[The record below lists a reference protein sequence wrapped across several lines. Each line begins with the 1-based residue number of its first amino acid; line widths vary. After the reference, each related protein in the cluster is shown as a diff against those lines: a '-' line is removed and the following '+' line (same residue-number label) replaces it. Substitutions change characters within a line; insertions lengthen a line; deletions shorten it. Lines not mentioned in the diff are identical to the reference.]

1 MKLTIDFDIP
11 ESGWKILPQ
20 DKLVSLGSCFSD
32 EIGYLLKKDGFDCF
46 INPFGILFHP
56 LSIAKLI
63 SKALNEEHETE
74 IAQQY
79 DVFFSWEASGTFFA
93 YDEESL
99 KIKFSKTLKQLAAAL
114 KNADVLM
121 VTFGTAF
128 GYRLAESG
136 ELVANCHKQ
145 PGSLFRK
152 ELTTLEEM
160 VFVWEDVL
168 GQLKKFNPGL
178 KIVFTVSPVKHIR
191 DGVIENVRSKSRLI
205 ELAAV
210 LGENYFPSF
219 EIIQEELRD
228 YRFYKTD
235 LVHPNEE
242 AISIVYSRF
251 MTTFFSE
258 EAIKFQREVRS
269 YRRMS
274 EHRLTYTKSSQVEL
288 FQQQKQQLFEVLKKK
303 YPFLVID

>member
-20 DKLVSLGSCFSD
+20 DNLISLGSCFSD

-56 LSIAKLI
+56 MSIAKLI
-63 SKALNEEHETE
+63 SKALNEEYETE
-74 IAQQY
+74 IVQHH

-93 YDEESL
+93 YDEKSL
-99 KIKFSKTLKQLAAAL
+99 KIKFSETLKQLAAAL

-121 VTFGTAF
+121 ITFGTAF

-136 ELVANCHKQ
+136 ERVANCHKQ
-145 PGSLFRK
+145 PGTFFHK
-152 ELTTLEEM
+152 ELTALEEM
-160 VFVWEDVL
+160 VLAWKDVL
-168 GQLKKFNPGL
+168 GQLRNFNPGL
-178 KIVFTVSPVKHIR
+178 RIIFTVSPVKHIK

-251 MTTFFSE
+251 MATFFSE
-258 EAIKFQREVRS
+258 EAIEFQKEVRS

-274 EHRLTYTKSSQVEL
+274 EHRLAYKESDQVRL
-288 FQQQKQQLFEVLKKK
+288 FQQQKQWLFESLKKK
-303 YPFLVID
+303 YPFLTID